1 MKEKDNSVVSIS
13 TLKYEKYEIKKSL
26 NSLICCGTRKIQG
39 EETNCC
45 SKLQVFKDMIKLG
58 ESLYNHLPD
67 IKLSPEINI
76 FIDTNKLNDD
86 SLKTSFIE
94 YFPNEF
100 FEDLSNKVYNSNE
113 AKEDVINWLNIY
125 GLSNVDD
132 SIYLSYDYNVERIN
146 SNFDEVVSLL
156 KKVNSRNL
164 LNARVLSN
172 KPTSKLYNEAE
183 DFSKRLNKEDLEIL
197 CKYREY
203 DIDYTTKLLKG
214 CCCDILSLVNCSLMF
229 YFIFTLQNM
238 IGQVKFKFIDKIIKP
253 FPYLTKKYNELCACK
268 ITIKEVDDN
277 NIIKTKNG
285 FFYEYDFGII
295 INNYIKKLIK
305 ILSIYIPEV
314 VGSRDTFTITYNEL
328 DLIMEKEDISD
339 RKGEGTLPNLFQIDY
354 QMRSPILTT
363 FEYLLQILPLK
374 NFKSSIYYCENC
386 NEIMFSNE
394 ILCIGCKLSIGT
406 DYINFYTKK
415 GNFEKVSCI
424 EEEISSINTNGIVH
438 TPTIIKLFR
447 NQRDQKNTYER
458 KKTVI
463 SNQ

>member
-26 NSLICCGTRKIQG
+26 NSLICRGTRKIQE

-67 IKLSPEINI
+67 IKLSSEIDK
-76 FIDTNKLNDD
+76 FIDNNKLDDD

-94 YFPNEF
+94 DFPNEF
-100 FEDLSNKVYNSNE
+100 FEDLSSKVYNSIE
-113 AKEDVINWLNIY
+113 AKEDLINWLNIY
-125 GLSNVDD
+125 GLPNVD
-132 SIYLSYDYNVERIN
+132 SSVYLSYDYNIERIN
-146 SNFDEVVSLL
+146 SNFTEVMSLL
-156 KKVNSRNL
+156 NEVNNRNL
-164 LNARVLSN
+164 HNVKVSSN
-172 KPTSKLYNEAE
+172 NTTSELDKELEVFKPL
-183 DFSKRLNKEDLEIL
+183 DKESIEIL
-197 CKYREY
+197 CKYQEN
-203 DIDYTTKLLKG
+203 DIDYTVKLLNS
-214 CCCDILSLVNCSLMF
+214 CSCDILSLVNCSLMF

-305 ILSIYIPEV
+305 ILSIYIPQV
-314 VGSRDTFTITYNEL
+314 VESRDTFTTTYNEL

-406 DYINFYTKK
+406 EYINFYTKK
-415 GNFEKVSCI
+415 GNIEKVSCI
-424 EEEISSINTNGIVH
+424 EEEISSINKIGIVH

-447 NQRDQKNTYER
+447 NQRDQKNNYR
-458 KKTVI
+458 KNKKI
-463 SNQ
+463 KNK